1 MKAGAV
7 EFEDAELV
15 FVAIAQPLVGN
26 AQNLFVDLPLGRGR
40 LTSRRVWPAIGPWAA
55 PNGAARWAEG

>member
-15 FVAIAQPLVGN
+15 FVAIEQPLVN
-26 AQNLFVDLPLGRGR
+26 AQNLFVDLPLGRRVVDFAKGLACHR
-40 LTSRRVWPAIGPWAA
+40 AMGCTQRRGSL
-55 PNGAARWAEG
+55 G